1 MFIQAGEYG
10 AGRYGGGG
18 RAWRWAADALLAAV
32 FVVVLAFWASLIASS
47 WGGGYWRFDCA
58 AGAAVCAVALARR
71 RDRAWAAVAGLAVAA
86 TAVLAAR
93 FAGLPAEPGP
103 GMALG
108 LAVLVASA
116 VRNLPVRTAC
126 GVAGGGLAVAVGSLL
141 TAHTFAAGVP
151 SVTAMN
157 LATWAAAVVAGL
169 SPRLLDARRRAV
181 AEAVRQAERLALAR
195 ELHDVVAHHVTGIVV
210 QAQAARLVA
219 RRSPEKAGDAL
230 GQIETAGSDA
240 LAAMRRVVGLLR
252 VAEGGAGGSRDGAA
266 LTGPERLGDL
276 VGRFEA
282 GGRPVR
288 LRLPREEETAA
299 WPPEVASTVYRVV
312 QESLTNI
319 ARHAPRARAVT
330 VSVERDRDAVVV
342 EVADDAPP
350 GPRGPGARGGSRGGY
365 GLLGMRE
372 RVEALGGTLR
382 AGPRPGSG
390 WSVVATLPA
399 PHHEPRP
406 EPRRDR

>member
-1 MFIQAGEYG
+1 M
-10 AGRYGGGG
+10 R
-18 RAWRWAADALLAAV
+18 RWAADAGLGAV
-32 FVVVLAFWASLIASS
+32 FAVVLAFWASLIADS

-58 AGAAVCAVALARR
+58 AGAAVCAIALFRR

-108 LAVLVASA
+108 LAVLVAAA
-116 VRNLPVRTAC
+116 VRRLPVRTAC
-126 GVAGGGLAVAVGSLL
+126 GVAAGGLAVAVGSLL
-141 TAHTFAAGVP
+141 TAHTSAAGVP

-157 LATWAAAVVAGL
+157 VAAWAAAVVAGL

-230 GQIETAGSDA
+230 GQIEAAGSDA

-252 VAEGGAGGSRDGAA
+252 VAEEGGPDAGPGVAEPG
-266 LTGPERLGDL
+266 RLGDL

-319 ARHAPRARAVT
+319 ARHAPRAREVT
-330 VSVERDRDAVVV
+330 VSVERDRDVVVV

-350 GPRGPGARGGSRGGY
+350 GSQAGSRGGY

-390 WSVVATLPA
+390 WSVLATLPA
-399 PHHEPRP
+399 PLPATLPSPRQ
-406 EPRRDR
+406 ESRHDA

>member
-1 MFIQAGEYG
+1 MFFQPGEYE

-32 FVVVLAFWASLIASS
+32 FVVVLVFWASLIAGS

-126 GVAGGGLAVAVGSLL
+126 GVAAGGLAVAVGSLL

-157 LATWAAAVVAGL
+157 LATWAAGVAAGL

-219 RRSPEKAGDAL
+219 SRSPEKAGDAL

-312 QESLTNI
+312 QEALTNI

-330 VSVERDRDAVVV
+330 VSVERDRDVVVV
-342 EVADDAPP
+342 EVADDAP
-350 GPRGPGARGGSRGGY
+350 GPGGASLGGSRSGY

-390 WSVVATLPA
+390 WSVLATLPV